1 MTHRERI
8 RKTLA
13 HGEPDRV
20 PLDCGS
26 TLVTGIHVSCVEAL
40 RRHHGLEDRPVKVCD
55 PFQMLGEVEP
65 DLMEA
70 LDVAVEPVFPA
81 RTIFG
86 FANKD
91 WKPFR
96 TWWGQDVLVPGGFNV
111 TEDAD
116 GYYLHPEGD
125 TSAPASGRMPR
136 NGFFFDSIIRQGE
149 IDEDHLVLE
158 DNLEEFQPL
167 PEEHV
172 ADFMRAFERVGAGER
187 AVIMHGP
194 GTGLGDIALVP
205 APFLKHPKGV
215 RDVATWYMLLASNRE
230 FVKAIFEHQT
240 EVAIANLETLW
251 RIAGENLDV
260 LLVCGTDF
268 GTQTSTFCSVDTFDE
283 LWLPHYRRINTW
295 IHQHTTWK
303 TMKHSC
309 GAVEPLI
316 PSFIR
321 SGFDVLNPVQCSA
334 AGMDARRLKG
344 TYGDNLVFWGGGV
357 NTQQTL
363 PFGSPGEV
371 REEVLDRCRTFARGG
386 GFVFNTIHN
395 IQAQT
400 PPENLVAMFEA
411 VREFN
416 ASGA

>member
-8 RKTLA
+8 RNTLA
-13 HGEPDRV
+13 HQQPERV

-40 RRHHGLEDRPVKVCD
+40 RKHYGLEDRPVKVCD
-55 PFQMLGEVEP
+55 PFQMLGVVEP
-65 DLMEA
+65 DLMDV

-86 FANKD
+86 FPNTD

-96 TWWGQDVLVPGGFNV
+96 TWWGQDVRVPGGFNV
-111 TEDAD
+111 TEDAN
-116 GYYLHPEGD
+116 GFYLHPEGD
-125 TSAPASGRMPR
+125 TSVPASGLMPR
-136 NGFFFDSIIRQGE
+136 NGYFFDSVIRQDD
-149 IDEDHLVLE
+149 IDEDHLVPE
-158 DNLEEFQPL
+158 DNLEEFKPL
-167 PEEHV
+167 PDEQV
-172 ADFMRAFERVGAGER
+172 AVLKEAFARVRNSER
-187 AVIMHGP
+187 AVIAHGP

-215 RDVATWYMLLASNRE
+215 RDVATWYMLLASNRG
-230 FVKAIFEHQT
+230 FVKSIFERQT
-240 EVAIANLETLW
+240 EIAIANLETLW
-251 RIAGENLDV
+251 NIAGERLDV

-268 GTQTSTFCSVDTFDE
+268 GTQTSTFCSVETFDE
-283 LWLPHYRRINTW
+283 LWLPFYSRINAW
-295 IHQHTTWK
+295 IHEHTTWK

-309 GAVEPLI
+309 GAVDTLI

-321 SGFDVLNPVQCSA
+321 AGFDILNPVQCSA
-334 AGMDARRLKG
+334 AGMDPVHLKQA
-344 TYGDNLVFWGGGV
+344 YGDDLVFWGGGV

-363 PFGSPGEV
+363 PFGSPETV
-371 REEVLDRCRTFARGG
+371 REEVLGRCRAFAPGG

-395 IQAQT
+395 IQALT
-400 PPENLVAMFEA
+400 PVENMVALFDA

-416 ASGA
+416 ATVE